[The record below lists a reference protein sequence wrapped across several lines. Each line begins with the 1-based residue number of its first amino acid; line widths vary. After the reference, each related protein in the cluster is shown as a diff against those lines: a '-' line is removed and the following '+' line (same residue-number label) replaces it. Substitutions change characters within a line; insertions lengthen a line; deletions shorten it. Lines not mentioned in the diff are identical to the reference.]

1 MDRLALE
8 LVDSIATVEGDGLQ
22 LRSTESR
29 DSSETESPVNVHRFQ
44 HDQSILS
51 LALTTS
57 HIFAGTQAGE
67 IIVRLPILRAGFD

>member
-8 LVDSIATVEGDGLQ
+8 LIDSIATVEGDGARLQ
-22 LRSTESR
+22 HSESR
-29 DSSETESPVNVHRFQ
+29 DSNETESPVNVHRFQ

-67 IIVRLPILRAGFD
+67 IIVRVLVRRRSFD